1 MKYGEEVR
9 ADALREI
16 SETLM
21 RDRGAVRDSGYGM
34 FRELLRY
41 KLERRGKVLI
51 LVDRYT
57 PTTRTCSVC
66 GKPQDSVSYKK
77 KTWVCPGCGTVHQ
90 REVNAARNI
99 KQEGLAQFCA

>member
-1 MKYGEEVR
+1 MQ
-9 ADALREI
+9 
-16 SETLM
+16 
-21 RDRGAVRDSGYGM
+21 DRGAVRDSGYGM

-41 KLERRGKVLI
+41 KLEQRGKVLV
-51 LVDRYT
+51 LVDRYV
-57 PTTRTCSVC
+57 PTARTCSVC
-66 GKPQDSVSYKK
+66 GKLQDSVSYKK

>member
-1 MKYGEEVR
+1 MR

-16 SETLM
+16 SEALM
-21 RDRGAVRDSGYGM
+21 QDRGAVRDSGYGM

-41 KLERRGKVLI
+41 KLEQRGKVLV
-51 LVDRYT
+51 LVDRYV
-57 PTTRTCSVC
+57 PTARTCSVC
-66 GKPQDSVSYKK
+66 GKLQDSVSYKK